1 MNAIK
6 TLKYTS
12 FALLAAAAL
21 FSIGYHIYGRIE
33 ASQPLPKFSFD
44 QSNAAGWTAS
54 QNVNVQD
61 VARSTTYTGAEPIDK
76 LPISDLT
83 VHHGSE
89 KDIPNDNCFLM
100 YSYYKRPLDDLNAAY
115 EVYIDRKTKDGKVE
129 ELGSTEQT
137 FVTFEGDVSYQFK
150 QYRYVI
156 EGQDTLQGYAIGFAS
171 LASGYIRIE
180 GVCKAAEDLALTLPI
195 LGSVRLLER

>member
-21 FSIGYHIYGRIE
+21 FGIGYHIYGRIE
-33 ASQPLPKFSFD
+33 ASRPLPKFSFD
-44 QSNAAGWTAS
+44 QSKAAGWTAS

-61 VARSTTYTGAEPIDK
+61 VARSTTYTGATPIDN

-83 VHHGSE
+83 VHHGSN
-89 KDIPNDNCFLM
+89 KDIPEDNCFLM
-100 YSYYKRPLDDLNAAY
+100 YSYFRQPAGDIDERHK
-115 EVYIDRKTKDGKVE
+115 EYIDRKIKDGKVE

-137 FVTFEGDVSYQFK
+137 ITAFESDVSYQFK

-156 EGQDTLQGYAIGFAS
+156 ENQDTLQGYSVGFAP
-171 LASGYIRIE
+171 LASGHIRIE